1 MDFQRLK
8 TFRTVA
14 TLMNFN
20 QAAKVLN
27 YAQSSISS
35 QIKTLENEIGAP
47 LFKRIGKRVVL
58 TEAGEKMLRYT
69 HKLLSIEAEA
79 RAEIT
84 GKSEIKTL
92 LTLRMPQ
99 TIATYHLPEA
109 LCKFHAKYPD
119 VHFDVTSCALYSLEH
134 ELSIGT
140 VDLAFLLADSID
152 VANLNFEM
160 LKVEQLILV
169 TSPRH
174 PLTCNKPF
182 HHKALRDHPLL
193 LPKSDCGYRMMFEQM
208 LTLENIRPA
217 AIIEMN
223 SIEAIKQSVIKGMG
237 LTIIPEIAVREELK
251 QKRLVQLSLAEEIET
266 GICMIWHKDK
276 WFSEILK
283 DFMTIFRQH
292 LAD

>member
-1 MDFQRLK
+1 
-8 TFRTVA
+8 
-14 TLMNFN
+14 
-20 QAAKVLN
+20 
-27 YAQSSISS
+27 
-35 QIKTLENEIGAP
+35 
-47 LFKRIGKRVVL
+47 
-58 TEAGEKMLRYT
+58 MLRYT
-69 HKLLSIEAEA
+69 HKQLSIEEEA

-99 TIATYHLPEA
+99 TIATYHLPGA
-109 LCKFHAKYPD
+109 LNKFHSKYPD
-119 VHFDVTSCALYSLEH
+119 VHLDVTSCALYSLEH

-160 LKVEQLILV
+160 LKVESLILV

-174 PLTCNKPF
+174 SLTHKKPF
-182 HHKALRDHPLL
+182 HYKALRDHPLL

-223 SIEAIKQSVIKGMG
+223 SIEAIKQSVIQGMG
-237 LTIIPEIAVREELK
+237 LTIIPKIAVREELK
-251 QKRLVQLSLAEEIET
+251 QKTLVQLSVAEEIET
-266 GICMIWHKDK
+266 GVCMIWYKDK
-276 WFSEILK
+276 WFSESLK
-283 DFMTIFRQH
+283 DFMNIFRCH
-292 LAD
+292 LAK